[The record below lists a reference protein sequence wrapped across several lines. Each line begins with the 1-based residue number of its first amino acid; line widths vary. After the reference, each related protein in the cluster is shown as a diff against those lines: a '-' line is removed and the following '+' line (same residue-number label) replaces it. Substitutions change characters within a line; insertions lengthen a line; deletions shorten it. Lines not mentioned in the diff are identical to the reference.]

1 MEEDENQKEKQN
13 FLRKNI
19 LEKGIDAEKFVDFLQ
34 EKKGEDGA
42 DITNWTMDDLKL
54 LVNEFYKINN
64 ISYDDNN
71 INENK
76 EENEINNT
84 QNNNNN
90 IKFIIDE
97 DSLMNLFQ
105 KKENQNNNINNNKPL
120 FDFEKNFA
128 KLNEQQKK
136 ININKNQNNNI
147 STKKNEIIEGK
158 NNTDK
163 NENNKTDSLPN
174 NNKEE
179 IIQNNENNN
188 NEEID
193 YNHNIANEEEQDI
206 DYGIIINDTVK
217 CELMEKT
224 EFSEHKDIKIEIK
237 NPIKLETKFF
247 SGKSVNYSIITYP
260 FNYIVERRY
269 SDFIWLRD
277 ILSNLYNNILIPKM
291 RFKGKVTK
299 DKHDNNFIKKRMN
312 YLERFINYI
321 IKDDIIKSSQILY
334 DFLTIKKYEDF
345 IYKKK
350 QYEKI
355 KIFNFIDIKNRKNI
369 NGILDI
375 KINKEK
381 EIYLENIKDNTIYN
395 GNLFKKLNNNFK
407 SLNDEFNL
415 VIKRIENISN
425 IFKQIYDI
433 SNKYLDLN
441 IIKESYSQMELM
453 FKNLGDNFNIL
464 NNFIKTEIKQHFKFI
479 GNNFISLNE
488 MIQNV
493 EISKNNYIKIA
504 KHLINKKNELYKK
517 GDISKYELK
526 EKINFNNKNQILN
539 KMLPQE
545 TKNSIKN
552 KMIYG
557 FYLNEII
564 KEYEKMRKI
573 NSYFFKKKI
582 CFFCKEQI
590 SICSDYTRILGDII
604 MIIDSCTNHS

>member
-136 ININKNQNNNI
+136 ININKNQNSDI

-604 MIIDSCTNHS
+604 MIIDSCTNHL

>member
-84 QNNNNN
+84 QNNNN

-105 KKENQNNNINNNKPL
+105 KKENQNNNVNNNKPL

-147 STKKNEIIEGK
+147 STKKKEIIEEK

-493 EISKNNYIKIA
+493 EISKNNYIKIS

-604 MIIDSCTNHS
+604 MIIDSCTNHL

>member
-84 QNNNNN
+84 QNNNN

-147 STKKNEIIEGK
+147 STKKKEIIEEK

-193 YNHNIANEEEQDI
+193 YNHNISNEEEQDI

-604 MIIDSCTNHS
+604 MIIDSCTNHL

>member
-1 MEEDENQKEKQN
+1 MKAS

-193 YNHNIANEEEQDI
+193 YNHNISNEDEQDI

>member
-147 STKKNEIIEGK
+147 STKKKEIIEGK

-188 NEEID
+188 NEEIN
-193 YNHNIANEEEQDI
+193 YNHNISNEEEQDI

-493 EISKNNYIKIA
+493 EISKNNYIKIS

>member
-147 STKKNEIIEGK
+147 STKKKEIIEEK

>member
-84 QNNNNN
+84 QNNNN

-136 ININKNQNNNI
+136 ININKNQNKNI
-147 STKKNEIIEGK
+147 STKKKEIIEEK

-193 YNHNIANEEEQDI
+193 YNHNISNEEEQDI

-604 MIIDSCTNHS
+604 MIIDSCTNHL

>member
-84 QNNNNN
+84 QNNNN

-105 KKENQNNNINNNKPL
+105 KKENQNNNVNNNKPL

-147 STKKNEIIEGK
+147 STEKKEIIEGK

-193 YNHNIANEEEQDI
+193 YNHNITNGEEQDI

-573 NSYFFKKKI
+573 NSYFHKRKI
-582 CFFCKEQI
+582 CYFCKEQI
-590 SICSDYTRILGDII
+590 TICSEYTRILGDII
-604 MIIDSCTNHS
+604 ITIDSCKNI

>member
-147 STKKNEIIEGK
+147 STKKKEIIEGK

-193 YNHNIANEEEQDI
+193 YNHNISNEEEQDI

-604 MIIDSCTNHS
+604 MIIDSCTNHL

>member
-84 QNNNNN
+84 QNNNN

-136 ININKNQNNNI
+136 ININKNQNSDI

-174 NNKEE
+174 NNTEE

-188 NEEID
+188 NEEIN
-193 YNHNIANEEEQDI
+193 YNHNISNEEEQDI

>member
-1 MEEDENQKEKQN
+1 
-13 FLRKNI
+13 
-19 LEKGIDAEKFVDFLQ
+19 
-34 EKKGEDGA
+34 
-42 DITNWTMDDLKL
+42 
-54 LVNEFYKINN
+54 
-64 ISYDDNN
+64 
-71 INENK
+71 
-76 EENEINNT
+76 
-84 QNNNNN
+84 
-90 IKFIIDE
+90 
-97 DSLMNLFQ
+97 MNLFQ

-193 YNHNIANEEEQDI
+193 YNHNISNEEEQDI

-557 FYLNEII
+557 FYLNELI
-564 KEYEKMRKI
+564 KEYEKLRKI
-573 NSYFFKKKI
+573 NSYLHKKKI
-582 CFFCKEQI
+582 SFFCKEQI
-590 SICSDYTRILGDII
+590 AICSEYTRILGDILMI
-604 MIIDSCTNHS
+604 MDSCTNR

>member
-105 KKENQNNNINNNKPL
+105 KKENQNNNVNNNKPL

-136 ININKNQNNNI
+136 ININKNQNSDI

>member
-76 EENEINNT
+76 EENEMNNT
-84 QNNNNN
+84 RNNNN

-147 STKKNEIIEGK
+147 STKKKEIIEGK

-193 YNHNIANEEEQDI
+193 YNHNISNEEEQDI

-224 EFSEHKDIKIEIK
+224 EFSEHKDIKIDIK

-493 EISKNNYIKIA
+493 EISKNNYIKIS

>member
-1 MEEDENQKEKQN
+1 
-13 FLRKNI
+13 
-19 LEKGIDAEKFVDFLQ
+19 
-34 EKKGEDGA
+34 
-42 DITNWTMDDLKL
+42 
-54 LVNEFYKINN
+54 
-64 ISYDDNN
+64 
-71 INENK
+71 
-76 EENEINNT
+76 
-84 QNNNNN
+84 
-90 IKFIIDE
+90 
-97 DSLMNLFQ
+97 
-105 KKENQNNNINNNKPL
+105 
-120 FDFEKNFA
+120 
-128 KLNEQQKK
+128 
-136 ININKNQNNNI
+136 
-147 STKKNEIIEGK
+147 
-158 NNTDK
+158 
-163 NENNKTDSLPN
+163 
-174 NNKEE
+174 
-179 IIQNNENNN
+179 
-188 NEEID
+188 
-193 YNHNIANEEEQDI
+193 
-206 DYGIIINDTVK
+206 
-217 CELMEKT
+217 
-224 EFSEHKDIKIEIK
+224 
-237 NPIKLETKFF
+237 
-247 SGKSVNYSIITYP
+247 
-260 FNYIVERRY
+260 
-269 SDFIWLRD
+269 
-277 ILSNLYNNILIPKM
+277 M

>member
-136 ININKNQNNNI
+136 ININKNQNNNT
-147 STKKNEIIEGK
+147 STEKKEIIEGK

-193 YNHNIANEEEQDI
+193 YNHNISNEEEQDI

>member
-84 QNNNNN
+84 QNSNNN

-136 ININKNQNNNI
+136 ININKNQNSDI

-188 NEEID
+188 NEEIN
-193 YNHNIANEEEQDI
+193 YNHNISNEEEQDI

>member
-76 EENEINNT
+76 EENEIKNT
-84 QNNNNN
+84 QNNNN

-193 YNHNIANEEEQDI
+193 YNHNISNEEEQDI

-604 MIIDSCTNHS
+604 MIIDSCTKHS

>member
-84 QNNNNN
+84 QNNNN

-128 KLNEQQKK
+128 KLNDQQKK
-136 ININKNQNNNI
+136 ININKNQNSDI

-193 YNHNIANEEEQDI
+193 YNHNISNEDEQDI

-407 SLNDEFNL
+407 SLNDEFSL

-493 EISKNNYIKIA
+493 EISKNNYIKIS

-526 EKINFNNKNQILN
+526 EKINFNNKNEILN

>member
-84 QNNNNN
+84 QNNNN

>member
-84 QNNNNN
+84 QNNNN

-105 KKENQNNNINNNKPL
+105 KKENQNNNVNNNKPL

-147 STKKNEIIEGK
+147 STEKKEIIEGK
-158 NNTDK
+158 NNNTDK

-193 YNHNIANEEEQDI
+193 YNHNISNEEEQDI

-604 MIIDSCTNHS
+604 MIIDSCTNHL

>member
-84 QNNNNN
+84 QNSNNN

-136 ININKNQNNNI
+136 ININKNQNSDI

-179 IIQNNENNN
+179 NIQNNENNN

-193 YNHNIANEEEQDI
+193 YNHNISNEEEQDI

>member
-76 EENEINNT
+76 EENEIKNT
-84 QNNNNN
+84 QNNNN

-147 STKKNEIIEGK
+147 STKKKEIIEGK

-193 YNHNIANEEEQDI
+193 YNHNISNEEEQDI

-493 EISKNNYIKIA
+493 EISKNNYIKIS

>member
-147 STKKNEIIEGK
+147 STKKKEIIEGK

-193 YNHNIANEEEQDI
+193 YNHNISNEEEQDI

-493 EISKNNYIKIA
+493 EISKNNYIKIS

-604 MIIDSCTNHS
+604 MIIDSCTNHL

>member
-84 QNNNNN
+84 QNNNN

-136 ININKNQNNNI
+136 ININKNQNSDI

-193 YNHNIANEEEQDI
+193 YNHNITNGEEQDI

-381 EIYLENIKDNTIYN
+381 EIYLENIRDNTIYN

>member
-193 YNHNIANEEEQDI
+193 YNHNISNEEEQDI

-604 MIIDSCTNHS
+604 MIIDSCTNHL

>member
-84 QNNNNN
+84 QNNNN

-193 YNHNIANEEEQDI
+193 YNHNISNEEEQDI

-493 EISKNNYIKIA
+493 EISKNNYIKIS

>member
-42 DITNWTMDDLKL
+42 DITNWTMEDLKL
-54 LVNEFYKINN
+54 LVNEFYKKNN

-120 FDFEKNFA
+120 FDFEKNFT

-193 YNHNIANEEEQDI
+193 YSHNIANEEEQDI

>member
-76 EENEINNT
+76 EENEIKNT
-84 QNNNNN
+84 QNNNN

-193 YNHNIANEEEQDI
+193 YNHNISNEEEQDI

>member
-64 ISYDDNN
+64 ISYDDN
-71 INENK
+71 IIVENK

-147 STKKNEIIEGK
+147 STKKKEIIEGK

-193 YNHNIANEEEQDI
+193 YNHNISNEEEQDI

>member
-84 QNNNNN
+84 QNNNN

-128 KLNEQQKK
+128 KLNEHQKK

-147 STKKNEIIEGK
+147 STKKKEIIEEK

-163 NENNKTDSLPN
+163 NENNKIDSLPN

>member
-84 QNNNNN
+84 QNNNN

-105 KKENQNNNINNNKPL
+105 KKENQNNNVNNNKPL

-193 YNHNIANEEEQDI
+193 YNHNISNEEEQDI

-224 EFSEHKDIKIEIK
+224 ELSEHKDIKIEIK

-277 ILSNLYNNILIPKM
+277 ILSNSYNNILIPKM

>member
-84 QNNNNN
+84 QNNNN

-97 DSLMNLFQ
+97 DSLMNLFK

-147 STKKNEIIEGK
+147 STKKKEIIEEK

-188 NEEID
+188 NEEIN
-193 YNHNIANEEEQDI
+193 YNQNISNEEEQDI

-493 EISKNNYIKIA
+493 EISKNNYIKIS

-573 NSYFFKKKI
+573 NSYFFKKKNL
-582 CFFCKEQI
+582 FF
-590 SICSDYTRILGDII
+590 L
-604 MIIDSCTNHS
+604 

>member
-84 QNNNNN
+84 QNNNN

-147 STKKNEIIEGK
+147 STKKKEIIEGK

-193 YNHNIANEEEQDI
+193 YNHNISNEEEQDI

-604 MIIDSCTNHS
+604 MIIDSCTNHL

>member
-128 KLNEQQKK
+128 KLNEQKKK

>member
-193 YNHNIANEEEQDI
+193 YNHNISNEEEQDI